1 MSPQTQKLLEEVLQL
16 PLEDREMIASELYES
31 IDPEFADEAAWSAE
45 VQRRVAELKAG
56 TVETISWEQVRQKM
70 LDYKGE

>member
-1 MSPQTQKLLEEVLQL
+1 
-16 PLEDREMIASELYES
+16 MIASELYES